1 MRYRIENIREIR
13 KPDFEG
19 KTQNVMEIRFE
30 VGQKYRGTVTL
41 PKEGFTEEKA
51 KKVVQ
56 KAALEIKN
64 LMEMEGEI

>member
-1 MRYRIENIREIR
+1 MRYKIVNVREVHER
-13 KPDFEG
+13 YSGGE
-19 KTQNVMEIRFE
+19 TLNNMEIRFE

-51 KKVVQ
+51 KKAVQ
-56 KAALEIKN
+56 KAALEIKK